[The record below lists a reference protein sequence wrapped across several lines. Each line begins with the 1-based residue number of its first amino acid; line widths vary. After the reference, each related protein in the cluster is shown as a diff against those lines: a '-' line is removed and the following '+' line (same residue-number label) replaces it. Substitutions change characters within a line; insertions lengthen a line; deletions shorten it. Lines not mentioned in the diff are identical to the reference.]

1 MIAAAGCSRRMKQF
15 KPLLPL
21 SDKCILESTLKNF
34 QDAGL
39 HNIITVVG
47 YRKQKMIPI
56 LEKAGVFIVENNAYD
71 ETDMLESIR
80 LGLQSLP
87 PRANAVFLC
96 PADVALVSPFTIR
109 ELIAHH
115 RAFPSAVLLPS
126 YHGETGHP
134 PLFTRPVIE
143 ALADYR
149 GDNGMHGVLELF
161 RDDTKSWRCRTRRS
175 WRTPICQRT
184 MNV

>member
-1 MIAAAGCSRRMKQF
+1 MNHLN
-15 KPLLPL
+15 PLLPL
-21 SDKCILESTLKNF
+21 NDKCILESTLKNF

-87 PRANAVFLC
+87 PRANIFMPC
-96 PADVALVSPFTIR
+96 
-109 ELIAHH
+109 
-115 RAFPSAVLLPS
+115 
-126 YHGETGHP
+126 
-134 PLFTRPVIE
+134 
-143 ALADYR
+143 
-149 GDNGMHGVLELF
+149 
-161 RDDTKSWRCRTRRS
+161 
-175 WRTPICQRT
+175 
-184 MNV
+184 